1 MGHGRRSWPPLRPPL
16 SEGEI
21 LKEIRSLTA
30 GDRTKLM
37 KIASY
42 YLWKGKISF
51 EEPDELVHEA
61 IDRVLTKKREWPRSL
76 EKIRF
81 LAGVIKSIAGDRRRT
96 LRRDLK
102 RTVPSEQM
110 DKVKD
115 PRHRGTFDHE
125 GPEARGIMAK
135 IDLQRIVTSYF
146 DDDPIAQK
154 ILLGI
159 ADGARGE
166 DLEEASGL
174 SPTEYE
180 SKRKKIRR
188 RIEKLK
194 T

>member
-1 MGHGRRSWPPLRPPL
+1 VSAFRANHAKGIVA
-16 SEGEI
+16 EGNF
-21 LKEIRSLTA
+21 K
-30 GDRTKLM
+30 
-37 KIASY
+37 AS
-42 YLWKGKISF
+42 
-51 EEPDELVHEA
+51 PEA
-61 IDRVLTKKREWPRSL
+61 APRGL

-81 LAGVIKSIAGDRRRT
+81 LAGVIKSIAGDRKRALSRNVSLNEEMEVGDEGAEERR
-96 LRRDLK
+96 
-102 RTVPSEQM
+102 
-110 DKVKD
+110 
-115 PRHRGTFDHE
+115 
-125 GPEARGIMAK
+125 IMAK

-146 DDDPIAQK
+146 EDDPIAQK
-154 ILLGI
+154 IFLGM

>member
-1 MGHGRRSWPPLRPPL
+1 MGELSIAAAPPPL
-16 SEGEI
+16 SEAEI
-21 LKEIRSLTA
+21 HREISSLTP
-30 GDRTKLM
+30 GERTRLI

-42 YLWKGKISF
+42 YGRISF
-51 EEPDELVHEA
+51 EEPDELVQEA
-61 IDRVLTKKREWPRSL
+61 IYRVLAGMREWPRGL

-81 LAGVIKSIAGDRRRT
+81 LAGVIKSIAGDRKRA
-96 LRRDLK
+96 LRRDLT
-102 RTVPSEQM
+102 RTVPLNEEM
-110 DKVKD
+110 EKVGD

-125 GPEARGIMAK
+125 GADARGIMAK
-135 IDLQRIVTSYF
+135 IDLQRIVTAYF

-154 ILLGI
+154 ILLGV